1 LLVHLQHS
9 LCQEC
14 QKVVQHIRF
23 LLFGDEV
30 ASHVFG
36 QAGFCLDQGMG
47 DACVFPFC
55 LLSGEVQRA
64 GFARG
69 SSRAPS
75 TPGGLGYLVAKRLMD
90 LNRVC
95 SSCFLG
101 FVLRGLF
108 FLYRSP
114 VICEQ
119 MQA

>member
-1 LLVHLQHS
+1 MVSSPSSFMNSFHNPD
-9 LCQEC
+9 
-14 QKVVQHIRF
+14 
-23 LLFGDEV
+23 LLFGQSVQPVDRSIYQTSV
-30 ASHVFG
+30 LAF
-36 QAGFCLDQGMG
+36 QGLVLG
-47 DACVFPFC
+47 TACVFPFS

-75 TPGGLGYLVAKRLMD
+75 TPGRLGYLRVTWLMD
-90 LNRVC
+90 LGRVC
-95 SSCFLG
+95 SSSFLG

-108 FLYRSP
+108 FFHRSP